1 MLKRAGHA
9 EWLNEFTPARMEY
22 LGFVNRLMQ
31 TFCELDI
38 CCSLVNTYPAY
49 IAGVF
54 SLFSPGGGKIRLL
67 YYARVDSP
75 MRETIYNKV
84 PSFQIGLLSFT
95 LTEAERYEEFPH
107 YSVFA
112 ISQGRRRIGF

>member
-1 MLKRAGHA
+1 MVKRAGHGV
-9 EWLNEFTPARMEY
+9 WLNEFTPARMEH

-54 SLFSPGGGKIRLL
+54 SLFSTGGGKISLL
-67 YYARVDSP
+67 YFFLVDSP
-75 MRETIYNKV
+75 SSKIYTIKY
-84 PSFQIGLLSFT
+84 PPFRSDL
-95 LTEAERYEEFPH
+95 
-107 YSVFA
+107 
-112 ISQGRRRIGF
+112 